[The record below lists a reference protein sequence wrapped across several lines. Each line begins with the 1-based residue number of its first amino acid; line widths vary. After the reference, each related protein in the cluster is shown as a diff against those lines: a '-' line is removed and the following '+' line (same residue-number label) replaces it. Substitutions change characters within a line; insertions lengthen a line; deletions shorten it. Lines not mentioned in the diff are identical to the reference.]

1 MRLRTARLLLR
12 PFLPQDL
19 EPFTALNADP
29 EVMRYFPAVRD
40 QAETRAAM
48 ARNTALLTTEGFA
61 PWAIDLP
68 GAGWI
73 GFCGLSI
80 PTFSAPFTPCVE
92 IGWRLARAHW
102 GHGYA
107 TEAAVAALTDG
118 FDRVGLRQVVAFTAT
133 GNHPSRRVMDRIGMV
148 RDPAGDFD
156 HPRIPS
162 GHPLRRHVFYRI
174 SAPAA
179 PG

>member
-19 EPFTALNADP
+19 EPFTALNVDP
-29 EVMRYFPAVRD
+29 EVMRHFPALRD
-40 QAETRAAM
+40 EAETRAAM
-48 ARNTALLTTEGFA
+48 ARNAAALATDGFA

-68 GAGWI
+68 GTGWI
-73 GFCGLSI
+73 GFCGLSV

-92 IGWRLARAHW
+92 IGWRLAHAHW
-102 GHGYA
+102 SHGYA

-118 FDRVGLRQVVAFTAT
+118 FGRVGLRQVVAFTAA

-156 HPRIPS
+156 HPRVPY
-162 GHPLRRHVFYRI
+162 GHPLRRHVLYRI

>member
-19 EPFTALNADP
+19 EPFIALNADP
-29 EVMRYFPAVRD
+29 EVMRFFPALRD
-40 QAETRAAM
+40 EAETRAAM
-48 ARNTALLTTEGFA
+48 ARGAASLAAVGFA
-61 PWAIDLP
+61 PWAMDLP

-102 GHGYA
+102 GQGYA
-107 TEAAVAALTDG
+107 TEAARAALADG
-118 FDRVGLRQVVAFTAT
+118 FARIGLRQVVAFTAT
-133 GNHPSRRVMDRIGMV
+133 ANLPPRRVMDRIGMA

-156 HPRIPS
+156 HPRIPA
-162 GHPLRRHVFYRI
+162 GHPLRRHVLHRI